1 MPQRQVAR
9 PHGKTATPRCKILS
23 VGKILRISPSVLLPG
38 RRVRFLLRP
47 GKGCIDMHGRACCA
61 LIFLLL
67 LPAPSRAEGT
77 CVEPESLAH
86 STVSITRYFDDAE
99 RAADPGFIG
108 ARGTGWFLSPTT
120 IVTVGHVAAGMNLS
134 TRDWKELEIL
144 DGDRSQTASAR
155 ILRLAG
161 SNAEKLAVLELRT
174 AISAA
179 RSFAIRTAPL
189 TPDEH
194 VMTLAY
200 PDGRLRLAGGR
211 FVQYGDG
218 ERLTGTALL
227 EMYDGNDRLAVDY
240 GASGAP
246 VVDCAG
252 RVAAVVSDVVTQ
264 TLRLPFREVRISTA
278 WGTPNVV
285 SVPVQALSEL
295 ALKEFSQA
303 E

>member
-1 MPQRQVAR
+1 MSSPKMTRMFGRRAPPGAGAGSGAGRWGCCCANAALAASVEAAASSEPPLRRIRRRSIADCEPFEEFDFRVMTDFSSHGCGASASNLPVARGDALRHAMSAPSPPRATASDERLAGLDCPDRLDPGPIRTGTDRPARAGCRNGQVAR

-38 RRVRFLLRP
+38 RRVRFLLRT

-144 DGDRSQTASAR
+144 DGDRSQTAS
-155 ILRLAG
+155 
-161 SNAEKLAVLELRT
+161 
-174 AISAA
+174 
-179 RSFAIRTAPL
+179 
-189 TPDEH
+189 
-194 VMTLAY
+194 
-200 PDGRLRLAGGR
+200 
-211 FVQYGDG
+211 
-218 ERLTGTALL
+218 
-227 EMYDGNDRLAVDY
+227 
-240 GASGAP
+240 
-246 VVDCAG
+246 
-252 RVAAVVSDVVTQ
+252 
-264 TLRLPFREVRISTA
+264 
-278 WGTPNVV
+278 
-285 SVPVQALSEL
+285 
-295 ALKEFSQA
+295 
-303 E
+303 